1 MAEFSPRQKEVLDL
15 MKRPA
20 ADVFGQFGIKL
31 KSSKAKGYQNVSR
44 CPWCGHGDEKNPNY
58 QCGVRSSPGNN
69 GGLIHSYKC
78 QHPHHSPTGDD
89 TPHYAEV
96 LASLGALSDEEAG
109 WVQNLKASL
118 QRSRML
124 SVVKAASSD
133 LRPANKVFRERLH
146 KRLNTNPAAL
156 AWLMHTRGYSPA
168 VIEHFQ
174 LGLTES
180 YIPSGTKEV
189 QTSDALAAPLVA
201 QDGKFY
207 AKYVNYAVPGVTQD
221 NRTKKLKAWSA
232 GPARTYYSASSA
244 KKTRLFVCDGLK
256 DLWALWDNIRSEDWA
271 EDLLL
276 VSSTNGGSGYPEE
289 WKDAS
294 FWEGWS
300 AIYLGHDND
309 APDQRTGKKAGDEH
323 AKSIARMAMREMRR
337 VWPVGFKDWNDFFLA
352 GKSAEDFRKL
362 LDEAYP
368 LSLKE
373 LKDDGPGKTPG
384 LHAAVPVAIAGNF
397 HNGYLY
403 EAVDVLETTI
413 DPDTGQH
420 QERIRTVVVRS
431 DGTLHSVATM
441 AAPKGTKQNQLVRRL
456 VPDGT
461 LLEGDVKPSPYCSWS
476 WNSIQNFLD
485 GKTRKRSLK
494 EMLLA
499 VRGHLKASIWLP
511 FEDDYTLLACT
522 AVATYV
528 QTIFDAVPLL
538 LATGAPGSGKTQLGI
553 ALSEVCANSPKSAIG
568 QISAASI
575 ARLIDQSRGFVV
587 LDDLES
593 VGGKR
598 NGDAQFDDL
607 VQALKLSYNKQSAV
621 KFWTNM
627 KTNSLER
634 LNFFGIKLINNTRG
648 VDAILGSRMFT
659 IATRR
664 MPEGMSL
671 SIEGKLNYDER
682 VALRDDL
689 HTWAFTSAAEVARAY
704 SQVFPNKTSRADEI
718 AAPLKVITLLA
729 EDESM
734 NQSLE
739 SALSRQAK
747 LDIQPETPEEL
758 TREALE
764 EIILRTFEERGV
776 IRTVLTIT
784 ELMMKMAQMVEKNYG
799 KTSTT
804 DLSDIESPEV
814 VGRFLKQNF
823 TKIDSPQL
831 RVQMY
836 GKYLRAY
843 QLDESFVRK
852 TLRKRFSD
860 NEIKGVTPIED
871 PKEFCRGCASCE
883 YKERCSMR
891 STREAKDGAKLTRT
905 SSDNQLSH

>member
-1 MAEFSPRQKEVLDL
+1 MNFTSRQKEVLEL
-15 MKRPA
+15 LKRPA
-20 ADVFGQFGIKL
+20 EEVFSQFGIKL
-31 KSSKAKGYQNVSR
+31 KAAKANGYQNVSR

-58 QCGVRSSPGNN
+58 QCGVRSSSGNN

-96 LASLGALSDEEAG
+96 LASLGAISDDEAS
-109 WVQNLKASL
+109 WVRNLKATL

-124 SVVKAASSD
+124 SAVKSATTE
-133 LRPANKVFRERLH
+133 LRPANKAFRERLH
-146 KRLNTNPAAL
+146 KRLNANLVAL
-156 AWLMHTRGYSPA
+156 AWLTNTRGYSLA
-168 VIEHFQ
+168 VVDHFQ
-174 LGLTES
+174 LGLTEP
-180 YIPSGTKEV
+180 YIPDGTKEV
-189 QTSDALAAPLVA
+189 QTADALAAPLIA
-201 QDGKFY
+201 SDGKFY

-221 NRTKKLKAWSA
+221 NRQKKLKAWSS
-232 GPARTYYSASSA
+232 GPARTYYSGATA
-244 KKTRLFVCDGLK
+244 KKKRLFVCDGLK
-256 DLWALWDNIRSEDWA
+256 DLWAIWDHIQETDLA
-271 EDLLL
+271 HDLLL
-276 VSSTNGGSGYPEE
+276 ISSTNGGSGHPEE

-294 FWEGWS
+294 FWENWD

-309 APDQRTGKKAGDEH
+309 AADVKTGKKAGDEH
-323 AKSIARMAMREMRR
+323 AKSIARLAMREMRR
-337 VWPVGFKDWNDFFLA
+337 VWPLGYKDWNDFFLA
-352 GKSAEDFRKL
+352 GKTVEDFQKL

-373 LKDDGPGKTPG
+373 LKNDGPGKTVG
-384 LHAAVPVAIAGNF
+384 LHAATPVAIAGSF

-403 EAVDVLETTI
+403 EAVDVLETRF
-413 DPDTGQH
+413 DEDTGQL
-420 QERIRTVVVRS
+420 QERLRTVVVRS

-441 AAPKGTKQNQLVRRL
+441 PAPKGTKQNQLVRRL

-476 WNSIQNFLD
+476 WPSIQNFLD
-485 GKTRKRSLK
+485 GKVKKRPLK
-494 EMLLA
+494 DMLLA
-499 VRGHLKASIWLP
+499 VRSHLKASIWLP

-553 ALSEVCANSPKSAIG
+553 ALSEVCANSPKTPIG

-593 VGGKR
+593 VAGKR
-598 NGDAQFDDL
+598 NNDAQFDEL

-648 VDAILGSRMFT
+648 VDSILGSRMFT
-659 IATRR
+659 IATRH
-664 MPEGMSL
+664 MPDGMSL
-671 SIEGKLNYDER
+671 SSQGKLGYEEL
-682 VALRDDL
+682 VSLRDDL
-689 HTWAFTSAAEVARAY
+689 HTWAFISAVEVARAY

-718 AAPLKVITLLA
+718 AAPLKVIALLA
-729 EDESM
+729 EDDFLH
-734 NQSLE
+734 QSLE
-739 SALSRQAK
+739 SALARQSK
-747 LDIQPETPEEL
+747 LDGQPDTPEKL
-758 TREALE
+758 AREALE
-764 EIILRTFEERGV
+764 DIIIRNFEERGV
-776 IRTVLTIT
+776 VRTVLTIT
-784 ELMMKMAQMVEKNYG
+784 ELMMKMAQMVETNYG

-823 TKIDSPQL
+823 IKVNSEQI
-831 RVQMY
+831 RVKMY

-843 QLDESFVRK
+843 QLDEDFVQK
-852 TLRKRFSD
+852 TLRKKFSD
-860 NEIKGVTPIED
+860 VELEHSTTVTD
-871 PKEFCRGCASCE
+871 PKDFCRGCASCD
-883 YKERCSMR
+883 YRLTCAMR
-891 STREAKDGAKLTRT
+891 NTREPKESIRVTGVPPV
-905 SSDNQLSH
+905 N